1 MVEREPKHIL
11 HLITVIENAVG
22 RKIKTPKDFN
32 FLAKAIYVRLHI
44 LISTTTLKRLWGYLK
59 DGTQARISSL
69 DILSQFV
76 GYRDW
81 DDFCL
86 NFEDLD
92 WEIQEQAIHQKTLLS
107 KQIIKGQQIVVSWFP
122 NRVCILQYSG
132 NEMFRV
138 IRSSCRKLAEGDM
151 FQCGLLVEKEPM
163 YINDF
168 FHNGI
173 YFGGFVIGRKGGISF
188 LNYEEYV
195 KSSTIENIHTS
206 EDNKD

>member
-1 MVEREPKHIL
+1 MVKRELKHIL
-11 HLITVIENAVG
+11 HLIAVIETTVG
-22 RKIKTPKDFN
+22 RKIKTPKDFD
-32 FLAKAIYVRLHI
+32 FLSKIIYVRLHI

-59 DGTQARISSL
+59 DGTQTRISSL

-76 GYRDW
+76 GYKDW

-92 WEIQEQAIHQKTLLS
+92 LEVQEQAIHQKVLIS
-107 KQIIKGQQIVVSWFP
+107 KQLKKGQQIVVCWYP
-122 NRVCILQYSG
+122 NRICILQYLG
-132 NEMFRV
+132 NDIFRV
-138 IRSSCRKLAEGDM
+138 VKSSCRKFAEGDM

-173 YFGGFVIGRKGGISF
+173 YSGGFVIGRKGGISF
-188 LNYEEYV
+188 LNYDDFV
-195 KSSTIENIHTS
+195 KSNIMENF
-206 EDNKD
+206 